1 MCIRDSSGTEYTTGV
16 TSGTGQVRLVT
27 SGSTPTT
34 LYYYC
39 SIHSGMG
46 GKIELTATN
55 HKTSLSITNKDYN
68 WFVNEN
74 ERRPSDQGKVIQF
87 YTPSEE
93 SLVLEDGSLIL
104 DEPIPN
110 YLRMDERLA
119 ANVYHQGEFGERIL
133 SEDGVDLI
141 TLEDA
146 TTPLEITHFTTER
159 SIELESGGLYYEDG
173 DRVVSETGQ
182 VFIQEDMSEV
192 GITSYVPLGTTF
204 RSLNTITG
212 QQTYNI
218 AYYLKDESYR
228 DAGEPTFN
236 ETANAVSN
244 STTVTFSS
252 AIDDD
257 IEVGDEVLGTNLTDT
272 APTITAIAGNKLSI
286 TLNNAITIAN
296 GSVLK
301 FIDSDDKIGLEDGT
315 GAVMS
320 EVSKPEGLRMQD
332 LTEYYPNMFVP
343 EFENQERK
351 RTNITYSAYIKS
363 A

>member
-1 MCIRDSSGTEYTTGV
+1 MY
-16 TSGTGQVRLVT
+16 
-27 SGSTPTT
+27 
-34 LYYYC
+34 
-39 SIHSGMG
+39 
-46 GKIELTATN
+46 GKITLTANN
-55 HKTSLSITNKDYN
+55 HKTSHNLANKDNN
-68 WFVNEN
+68 WLVIEN
-74 ERRPSDQGKVIQF
+74 VRRPADKGIVIQL

-93 SLVLEDGSLIL
+93 DLLLETGSKIL
-104 DEPIPN
+104 DEPVPN
-110 YLRMDERLA
+110 YLRMDDRDV
-119 ANVYHQGEFGERIL
+119 ANVYHVGEFGERII

-141 TLEDA
+141 CLEDA
-146 TTPLEITHFTTER
+146 TTPLEVTHFVSER
-159 SIELESGGLYYEDG
+159 SIELESGGIYFEDG